1 MSQAQGRSW
10 WGRNWKWVVPL
21 GCLTPLVVCGG
32 VVTLIIGLVFGLIKS
47 SEPYREGLARAKGN
61 AEVQAALGEPI
72 QEGFF
77 VSGSIN
83 TQSVNGVESGEANFS
98 IPISGPKGSAT
109 IQVIASKSAGTWTYS
124 MMRVDLA
131 GQPRT
136 IDLLGKE

>member
-1 MSQAQGRSW
+1 MSQVQGPNW

-47 SEPYREGLARAKGN
+47 SEPYREALARAKGN
-61 AEVQAALGEPI
+61 AEVRAALGEPI

-77 VSGSIN
+77 VNGSIS

-98 IPISGPKGSAT
+98 IPISGPKGSAA

-124 MMRVDLA
+124 SMRVDIES
-131 GQPRT
+131 QRRT
-136 IDLLGKE
+136 IDLLEKE